1 MCKKISTFDFEN
13 GQNGLIEYLKTLN
26 DISRIEIHPLT
37 YEISQNEE
45 CVEIEFEL
53 ISFNNLR
60 HTFPNVQIIEN
71 DEVSLGE
78 CRMIVS

>member
-1 MCKKISTFDFEN
+1 MCKNLTIFDFEN
-13 GQNGLIEYLKTLN
+13 GKNELIEYLQTLSQ
-26 DISRIEIHPLT
+26 ISRIEIHPLT
-37 YEISQNEE
+37 YEISQDEE

-60 HTFPNVQIIEN
+60 HTFPNVEIIEN
-71 DEVSLGE
+71 DEVTMGK

>member
-1 MCKKISTFDFEN
+1 MCKNLTIFDFEN
-13 GQNGLIEYLKTLN
+13 GKNGLIEYLQTLSQ
-26 DISRIEIHPLT
+26 ISRIEIHPLT
-37 YEISQNEE
+37 YEISQDEE

-60 HTFPNVQIIEN
+60 HTFPNVEIIEN
-71 DEVSLGE
+71 DEVTMGK